1 MEWTST
7 KWAALWIH
15 LFLKRKRKWQ
25 YSLDKSPQL
34 IENSNTKNWDWRLNK
49 NTCLN
54 NRCASGNKIK
64 RGIRRSVIRIL
75 PTAEGRGQEKLR
87 MVGPSVCVRRITVL
101 PSRAYSII
109 TRDCKETEKQFV
121 SCTLGSN
128 KADSNCKYRLIACG
142 CSTFSDEMLKWNV
155 FRNFINS
162 LSA

>member
-121 SCTLGSN
+121 SCTLGVT
-128 KADSNCKYRLIACG
+128 KQTQTV
-142 CSTFSDEMLKWNV
+142 STSDCLWMLNFSDEMLKWNV